1 MSSNAGSCGGGSC
14 GSSSNSDSSNS
25 DSSKS
30 DSSKSTSSCSSGAA
44 VKNVASQPEGEF
56 VPSDEMPVL
65 FTPSAIDAVAK
76 ALKDE
81 GEDGDFLRISV
92 VGGGCSGYQYGLDF
106 DKEERMGDLALELNG
121 VKVVVDAVSVGY
133 LRGTVVDYV
142 SGLNGTGFQ
151 FKNPNAKRTCGCGSS
166 FS

>member
-14 GSSSNSDSSNS
+14 GSSSSSA
-25 DSSKS
+25 SSTG
-30 DSSKSTSSCSSGAA
+30 TSSCSSGSAL
-44 VKNVASQPEGEF
+44 KNVASQPEGEF

>member
-14 GSSSNSDSSNS
+14 GSSSSSA
-25 DSSKS
+25 SSTG
-30 DSSKSTSSCSSGAA
+30 TSSCSSGSAL
-44 VKNVASQPEGEF
+44 KNVASQPEGEF

-106 DKEERMGDLALELNG
+106 DKEVRMGDLALELNG

>member
-1 MSSNAGSCGGGSC
+1 MT
-14 GSSSNSDSSNS
+14 
-25 DSSKS
+25 
-30 DSSKSTSSCSSGAA
+30 STSGSCSSGSGA
-44 VKNVASQPEGEF
+44 KNVVTEGADF
-56 VPSDEMPVL
+56 TPSDEQPVL
-65 FTPSAIDAVAK
+65 LTPAAIEAVAK

-81 GEDGDFLRISV
+81 GEAGDFLRISV

-106 DKEERMGDLALELNG
+106 DKEERMGDVAIECSG
-121 VKVVVDAVSVGY
+121 VKVVIDPVSAGY

>member
-1 MSSNAGSCGGGSC
+1 MSCASGSC
-14 GSSSNSDSSNS
+14 GSGGNKSVMGDS
-25 DSSKS
+25 
-30 DSSKSTSSCSSGAA
+30 G
-44 VKNVASQPEGEF
+44 F
-56 VPSDEMPVL
+56 VPSDEFPVY
-65 FTPSAIDAVAK
+65 FTPSAVDAVRK
-76 ALKDE
+76 ALKEEGDE
-81 GEDGDFLRISV
+81 GDFLRVSV

-106 DKEERMGDLALELNG
+106 DKEERMGDLCMDFDG
-121 VKVVVDAVSVGY
+121 VKVVVDAISVGY